1 MDRNSD
7 TESEG
12 SVPEVLSR
20 EQISEFNNGDLIF
33 NQNYF
38 ELNTVNQRFYE
49 MNKQIGDLTSLV
61 LALTKKISFSN
72 RRGNGL
78 NTVSN
83 YYETRSD
90 RLENYIFFNWRKQKA
105 HFSQL
110 KATQKTEKCRKSLRY
125 NTTLPPNP
133 KKIFSDTKGQLF

>member
-1 MDRNSD
+1 MVNTRSQTAKNISTEAYTMDKNSD

-38 ELNTVNQRFYE
+38 EMNTINQRFYE
-49 MNKQIGDLTSLV
+49 MNKQIADLTSLV
-61 LALTKKISFSN
+61 LALTDKISSSN
-72 RRGNGL
+72 REGNGL

-83 YYETRSD
+83 
-90 RLENYIFFNWRKQKA
+90 
-105 HFSQL
+105 
-110 KATQKTEKCRKSLRY
+110 
-125 NTTLPPNP
+125 
-133 KKIFSDTKGQLF
+133 